1 MRKKIISELRQK
13 MEKNV
18 NEISSFK
25 IKDRERQNVF
35 LELEEKSN
43 KLLKIE
49 GEFKLM
55 KVDYDR
61 INKEFSDLKQKYE
74 EIIQLNNDLE
84 NKNRNLENKLST
96 TIQTKNE
103 EITYLQ
109 QKIQKK
115 EDDYVNDDTLNDPNK
130 ILKITSDNISE
141 LIQLVNTKFE
151 NIKN

>member
-1 MRKKIISELRQK
+1 
-13 MEKNV
+13 
-18 NEISSFK
+18 
-25 IKDRERQNVF
+25 
-35 LELEEKSN
+35 
-43 KLLKIE
+43 
-49 GEFKLM
+49 M

-130 ILKITSDNISE
+130 LLKIKSDNISE
-141 LIQLVNTKFE
+141 LIQLVN
-151 NIKN
+151 

>member
-1 MRKKIISELRQK
+1 

-25 IKDRERQNVF
+25 IKDRDRENVV
-35 LELEEKSN
+35 LELDEKSN

-49 GEFKLM
+49 GELKLM

-61 INKEFSDLKQKYE
+61 INKEYSNLKKKYE
-74 EIIQLNNDLE
+74 EIIQLNTDLE
-84 NKNRNLENKLST
+84 NENRNLENKLST
-96 TIQTKNE
+96 TIQAKNE

-109 QKIQKK
+109 QKVQKK

-130 ILKITSDNISE
+130 LLKITSDNISE

-151 NIKN
+151 NIKNKILKLNY